1 MFDTSYITDKL
12 AMSVSAACIVHCFF
26 APALIVLSY
35 GVSSFSIDSE
45 FVHYLILAVAMPL
58 SALALSKGYTHHKVT
73 SFLVT
78 GVLGLSLM
86 FLGVLLGE
94 SLLGE
99 LGEQLVTL
107 IGSSLVAYS
116 HFRNYRTCQELDCS
130 CHEN

>member
-1 MFDTSYITDKL
+1 MFNTSYISDKL
-12 AMSVSAACIVHCFF
+12 AMSVSAACVVHCFF

-45 FVHYLILAVAMPL
+45 LIHYLILAIAMPL
-58 SALALSKGYTHHKVT
+58 SALALSKGYRHHKVI
-73 SFLVT
+73 SFLGA

-86 FLGVLLGE
+86 FLAVLLGE

-107 IGSSLVAYS
+107 LGSSLVAYS
-116 HFRNYRTCQELDCS
+116 HFKNYRTCQELDCS

>member
-1 MFDTSYITDKL
+1 MFNTSYITDKL
-12 AMSVSAACIVHCFF
+12 AMSISAACVVHCFF

-45 FVHYLILAVAMPL
+45 LIHYLILAIAMPL
-58 SALALSKGYTHHKVT
+58 SALALSKGSRHHKVT

-86 FLGVLLGE
+86 FLAVLLGE

-107 IGSSLVAYS
+107 LGSSLVAYS
-116 HFRNYRTCQELDCS
+116 HFKNYRTCQELDCS

>member
-12 AMSVSAACIVHCFF
+12 AMSVSAACVVHCFF

-45 FVHYLILAVAMPL
+45 LIHYLILAIAMPL
-58 SALALSKGYTHHKVT
+58 SALALSKGYRHHKFT

-86 FLGVLLGE
+86 FLAVLLGE

-107 IGSSLVAYS
+107 LGSSLVAYS
-116 HFRNYRTCQELDCS
+116 HFKNYRTCQELDCS

>member
-12 AMSVSAACIVHCFF
+12 AMSISAACVVHCFF

-45 FVHYLILAVAMPL
+45 LIHYLILAIAMPL
-58 SALALSKGYTHHKVT
+58 SALALSKGYRHHKAT

-86 FLGVLLGE
+86 FLAVLLGE

-107 IGSSLVAYS
+107 LGSSLVAYS
-116 HFRNYRTCQELDCS
+116 HFKNYRTCQELDCS